1 MTCAILEYILNEP
14 DAIEKTTEKARIR
27 TFLTQSFVFAFLWSV
42 GGNVD
47 DASRSVFETFA
58 RKQFEDNEDALYDLQ
73 MYSFI
78 YISLVSM
85 SIVPFCSS
93 DLQFATDRF
102 MGAVRKRRRSST
114 GLLDRHYAEICVRQR
129 DAIFRHP
136 RANHRHCTVWL
147 SNEEVNRDK

>member
-27 TFLTQSFVFAFLWSV
+27 TFLIQSFVFAFLWSI

-47 DASRSVFETFA
+47 DTSRSVFEAFV
-58 RKQFEDNEDALYDLQ
+58 RKQFEANEDALYDLQ

-78 YISLVSM
+78 SVSLVSM
-85 SIVPFCSS
+85 LIVPFYSS

-102 MGAVRKRRRSST
+102 MGAVHKRPRPST
-114 GLLDRHYAEICVRQR
+114 ELLDRHYAKICVPQR
-129 DAIFRHP
+129 DAIFRYP

-147 SNEEVNRDK
+147 SNEEVTRDK

>member
-27 TFLTQSFVFAFLWSV
+27 TFLAQSFVFAFLWSV
-42 GGNVD
+42 GGNID
-47 DASRSVFETFA
+47 DVSRSVFETFA

-73 MYSFI
+73 MYSL
-78 YISLVSM
+78 ISVSLL
-85 SIVPFCSS
+85 IVPFYSFA
-93 DLQFATDRF
+93 LQFATDRF
-102 MGAVRKRRRSST
+102 MGAVRKRPRPSA

-129 DAIFRHP
+129 DAIFRHS